1 MSATNSTMEFYH
13 EHVMLENVNT
23 VTNVN
28 IFEKLK
34 ELFKNFG
41 GTKKANKWRGYTK
54 QKRKKK

>member
-41 GTKKANKWRGYTK
+41 GTKKDN
-54 QKRKKK
+54 